1 MAPPRKLARQIH
13 RALAPILALPLVV
26 TVVTGSLY
34 QIARLNDNFDY
45 YWLIQIHKG
54 QWGPLDLQ
62 AVYPFLNGLGLL
74 LMVAT
79 GLSLW
84 LQTRS
89 HRPPQAHRFLTAFSY
104 SLGEKIPPSISRK
117 LALLSQPDHLS

>member
-74 LMVAT
+74 VMIAT
-79 GLSLW
+79 GLSMW
-84 LQTRS
+84 LPTKP
-89 HRPPQAHRFLTAFSY
+89 HRRPKHTEF
-104 SLGEKIPPSISRK
+104 
-117 LALLSQPDHLS
+117 

>member
-62 AVYPFLNGLGLL
+62 AIYPFLNGLGLL
-74 LMVAT
+74 VMVAT

-84 LQTRS
+84 LQMRS
-89 HRPPQAHRFLTAFSY
+89 HRPPQRTDS
-104 SLGEKIPPSISRK
+104 
-117 LALLSQPDHLS
+117 

>member
-84 LQTRS
+84 LQMRS
-89 HRPPQAHRFLTAFSY
+89 HRPPKRTDS
-104 SLGEKIPPSISRK
+104 
-117 LALLSQPDHLS
+117 

>member
-1 MAPPRKLARQIH
+1 MALSQRILRRIH
-13 RALAPILALPLVV
+13 RALAPIVALPLLV

-89 HRPPQAHRFLTAFSY
+89 HRPPKRTDS
-104 SLGEKIPPSISRK
+104 
-117 LALLSQPDHLS
+117 

>member
-1 MAPPRKLARQIH
+1 MALSRKLTRQIH
-13 RALAPILALPLVV
+13 RALAPLLALPLVV

-34 QIARLNDNFDY
+34 QIARLNGNLDY

-62 AVYPFLNGLGLL
+62 AIYPFLNGLGLL
-74 LMVAT
+74 VMVAT

-89 HRPPQAHRFLTAFSY
+89 H
-104 SLGEKIPPSISRK
+104 
-117 LALLSQPDHLS
+117 HLSKRSDS

>member
-79 GLSLW
+79 GLILW

-89 HRPPQAHRFLTAFSY
+89 HRPPKSTDS
-104 SLGEKIPPSISRK
+104 
-117 LALLSQPDHLS
+117 

>member
-1 MAPPRKLARQIH
+1 MALNLKRIRRIH
-13 RALAPILALPLVV
+13 RTLAPILALPLVV
-26 TVVTGSLY
+26 TVLTGSLY

-89 HRPPQAHRFLTAFSY
+89 HRPPKRTDS
-104 SLGEKIPPSISRK
+104 
-117 LALLSQPDHLS
+117 

>member
-84 LQTRS
+84 LKTRS
-89 HRPPQAHRFLTAFSY
+89 HRPPKRTDS
-104 SLGEKIPPSISRK
+104 
-117 LALLSQPDHLS
+117 

>member
-79 GLSLW
+79 GQS
-84 LQTRS
+84 REGCGP
-89 HRPPQAHRFLTAFSY
+89 RPAPRRAASQAAGKRW
-104 SLGEKIPPSISRK
+104 
-117 LALLSQPDHLS
+117 

>member
-34 QIARLNDNFDY
+34 QIARLNQNFDY

-74 LMVAT
+74 VMVAT
-79 GLSLW
+79 GLSMW
-84 LQTRS
+84 LPTKF
-89 HRPPQAHRFLTAFSY
+89 HRRPKHTES
-104 SLGEKIPPSISRK
+104 
-117 LALLSQPDHLS
+117 

>member
-1 MAPPRKLARQIH
+1 MALNPKRIRRIH
-13 RALAPILALPLVV
+13 RTLAPILALPLVV
-26 TVVTGSLY
+26 TVLTGSLY

-89 HRPPQAHRFLTAFSY
+89 HRPPKRTDS
-104 SLGEKIPPSISRK
+104 
-117 LALLSQPDHLS
+117 

>member
-1 MAPPRKLARQIH
+1 MALSRKLTRQIH

-34 QIARLNDNFDY
+34 QIARLNDNLDY

-62 AVYPFLNGLGLL
+62 AIYPFLNGLGLL
-74 LMVAT
+74 VMVAT

-89 HRPPQAHRFLTAFSY
+89 HRPPQRSD
-104 SLGEKIPPSISRK
+104 S
-117 LALLSQPDHLS
+117 

>member
-1 MAPPRKLARQIH
+1 MAVYKKITRQIH
-13 RALAPILALPLVV
+13 RALAPLLALPLVV

-34 QIARLNDNFDY
+34 QIARLNDNLDY

-54 QWGPLDLQ
+54 QWGPLNLQ

-74 LMVAT
+74 VMVAT

-89 HRPPQAHRFLTAFSY
+89 HRPPKRTDS
-104 SLGEKIPPSISRK
+104 
-117 LALLSQPDHLS
+117 

>member
-62 AVYPFLNGLGLL
+62 AIYPFLNGLGLL
-74 LMVAT
+74 VMVAT

-84 LQTRS
+84 LQMRS
-89 HRPPQAHRFLTAFSY
+89 HRPPRRTDS
-104 SLGEKIPPSISRK
+104 
-117 LALLSQPDHLS
+117 

>member
-1 MAPPRKLARQIH
+1 MALPRKITRQIH

-54 QWGPLDLQ
+54 Q
-62 AVYPFLNGLGLL
+62 
-74 LMVAT
+74 
-79 GLSLW
+79 
-84 LQTRS
+84 
-89 HRPPQAHRFLTAFSY
+89 
-104 SLGEKIPPSISRK
+104 
-117 LALLSQPDHLS
+117 

>member
-1 MAPPRKLARQIH
+1 MALNRKLIRQIH
-13 RALAPILALPLVV
+13 RALAPVLALPLVV

-34 QIARLNDNFDY
+34 QIACLNENFDY

-54 QWGPLDLQ
+54 KWGHLDLQ

-74 LMVAT
+74 VMVAT

-89 HRPPQAHRFLTAFSY
+89 HRSCRRSEP
-104 SLGEKIPPSISRK
+104 
-117 LALLSQPDHLS
+117 